1 MEESILNMENMVLY
15 SECRVFFIFM
25 KENHG
30 GIFRSA
36 IFSALIDPEKKLKI
50 MREKLIQQK
59 ESRIRVS

>member
-1 MEESILNMENMVLY
+1 
-15 SECRVFFIFM
+15 M

-50 MREKLIQQK
+50 MREKFIQQK
-59 ESRIRVS
+59 ESRIGVS